1 MKKTIGDIIIL
12 HNCTKY
18 YDYRPYCSWDMV
30 HDGCNCYFSFWAI
43 FCPFAPVTSKKMKIS
58 KNWNKNLEI
67 SPLYTIAPKIM
78 ITCCTV
84 PEIWH
89 VTHVIFIFHF
99 GLFFALFSP
108 TTPPPP
114 KKKKI
119 KISKTWKNIMIRW
132 FSVPEIWCTTDKHTD
147 RQKKLLLEVGAPP
160 KKMNSVVF
168 YVYQLVHPLV
178 CLVC

>member
-58 KNWNKNLEI
+58 KNWKKNLEI

-114 KKKKI
+114 KKKK
-119 KISKTWKNIMIRW
+119 SK
-132 FSVPEIWCTTDKHTD
+132 FQKHEKTLWLDDFRFLRYGAQQTNTQTD
-147 RQKKLLLEVGAPP
+147 RK
-160 KKMNSVVF
+160 SYF
-168 YVYQLVHPLV
+168 
-178 CLVC
+178 